1 MVFAG
6 PQLRAGGE
14 VLRTLHMH
22 GLGCQ
27 VQHHRCLHF
36 AAVNTE
42 AMLMR
47 AELLVG
53 RVVHQPE
60 PAGAVDQQAM
70 LDAQLARNDV
80 HHADLAAMTVEQQQL
95 PDAGAR
101 HAGAQLRPQ
110 RDQRGRLQAQGA
122 RIVRMLDRKADVLR
136 RQKQHRQLG
145 GQLRQSGI
153 DDALYQAGIHRQR
166 QMRPMLLHRRHGQHG
181 HGVCGQA
188 IVLGQGKVMGRC
200 LGPEA

>member
-1 MVFAG
+1 
-6 PQLRAGGE
+6 
-14 VLRTLHMH
+14 MH
-22 GLGCQ
+22 GFGRQ

-36 AAVNTE
+36 AAVNAE
-42 AMLMR
+42 AVLMR

-70 LDAQLARNDV
+70 PDAQLARNDV

-95 PDAGAR
+95 PDTGAR

-110 RDQRGRLQAQGA
+110 RNQCGRLQAQGSC
-122 RIVRMLDRKADVLR
+122 IVRMLDRKTNVLR
-136 RQKQHRQLG
+136 RQKKHRQLG
-145 GQLRQSGI
+145 WQLRQSGI

-166 QMRPMLLHRRHGQHG
+166 QVRPMLLHRSHGQHG
-181 HGVCGQA
+181 HGVGGQA
-188 IVLGQGKVMGRC
+188 SALGQGKVMGRG